1 MKTTGTGV
9 ALLAALDHGAYRD
22 AISRYESSHPTD
34 DPVETIWRAE
44 IALYLNRLDDARAEL
59 DRLGGGLDRDLTN
72 RVQTIRAEIAFWD
85 KALDEA
91 RELISPVIQSTWEAG
106 DHEGHL
112 RATLLRA
119 RIELRRGNQAE
130 ALERMKEPRRLATV
144 LGNDYYA
151 GIIAHCRAFAYYFQG
166 EYKQAG
172 QAFAEALH
180 LLHESEGLRW
190 ELSCR
195 TMHAGFLAEIGRLD
209 AALAECDDCERV
221 ALDLGLVNDAL
232 YARNNAAGV
241 LFQLGR
247 FEEAIERLKD
257 LLSWERAAQ
266 HVFAEITGL
275 TVLSM
280 ALVEVGR
287 FAEAERVA
295 SDLVQLG
302 RLMDSEFAQ
311 LDGEI
316 IRQWAAG
323 RAGKPEAAEAIQGLI
338 KKADGDGTDLQRC
351 EARLY
356 AADVLR
362 ESKPDVA
369 IIYCREARGFTALD
383 ESVRT
388 QNLLKRIEQALAT
401 GPMHFGVN
409 GELVF
414 DPRDGWPNFDE
425 AVETLRRFL
434 VLGAVR
440 QSGGNRAEAAR
451 KLGLTRSRLHDMW
464 RLIHGEPPR
473 PLRPSELAAADTT
486 AESLRQKRVERVDEQ
501 PSLS

>member
-1 MKTTGTGV
+1 
-9 ALLAALDHGAYRD
+9 
-22 AISRYESSHPTD
+22 
-34 DPVETIWRAE
+34 
-44 IALYLNRLDDARAEL
+44 
-59 DRLGGGLDRDLTN
+59 
-72 RVQTIRAEIAFWD
+72 
-85 KALDEA
+85 
-91 RELISPVIQSTWEAG
+91 
-106 DHEGHL
+106 
-112 RATLLRA
+112 
-119 RIELRRGNQAE
+119 
-130 ALERMKEPRRLATV
+130 
-144 LGNDYYA
+144 
-151 GIIAHCRAFAYYFQG
+151 
-166 EYKQAG
+166 
-172 QAFAEALH
+172 
-180 LLHESEGLRW
+180 
-190 ELSCR
+190 
-195 TMHAGFLAEIGRLD
+195 MHAGFLAEIGRLD
-209 AALAECDDCERV
+209 EALAECDYCERV

-257 LLSWERAAQ
+257 LLSWERATQ

-338 KKADGDGTDLQRC
+338 KKADGEGTDLQRC